1 MEGLAEPLPPGLHA
15 SLRRA
20 ALDHA
25 LSERR
30 RVFTPA
36 LHVGTPG
43 GPQAVLALTPGER
56 LDHALRTDVVAALRH
71 RVAAEVPAPVTW
83 LTRPGDL
90 ALQDLDALWLAAARA
105 ACGEAGIT
113 LTLVVVSR
121 HGWRDPRSG
130 LTRTWR
136 RLRRR

>member
-1 MEGLAEPLPPGLHA
+1 MEGLVDPLPPDLHA
-15 SLRRA
+15 ALRRA

-30 RVFTPA
+30 RSFTPA

-43 GPQAVLALTPGER
+43 GVQSVLALEPAER
-56 LDHALRTDVVAALRH
+56 LDHSLRTDVVAALRH
-71 RVAAEVPAPVTW
+71 RVAAEVPAPLTW

-90 ALQDLDALWLAAARA
+90 ALQDLDALWLPAARD
-105 ACGEAGIT
+105 ACDVAGTT
-113 LTLVVVSR
+113 LTLVVVNR
-121 HGWRDPRSG
+121 NGWRDPRSG
-130 LTRTWR
+130 LARTWL

>member
-1 MEGLAEPLPPGLHA
+1 MEGLVDPLPRDLHA
-15 SLRRA
+15 ALRRA

-30 RVFTPA
+30 RLFTPA
-36 LHVGTPG
+36 LHVGSPG
-43 GPQAVLALTPGER
+43 GVQAVLALEPGER
-56 LDHALRTDVVAALRH
+56 LDHALRTDLVAALRH
-71 RVAAEVPAPVTW
+71 RVAGEVPAPVTW

-105 ACGEAGIT
+105 AWAEAGAS
-113 LTLVVVSR
+113 LTLVVVDR

>member
-1 MEGLAEPLPPGLHA
+1 MEGLVDPLPPDLHA
-15 SLRRA
+15 ALRRA

-30 RVFTPA
+30 RLFTPA
-36 LHVGTPG
+36 LHVGSPG
-43 GPQAVLALTPGER
+43 GVQAVLALASGER
-56 LDHALRTDVVAALRH
+56 LDHALRTDLVAALRH
-71 RVAAEVPAPVTW
+71 RVAGEVPAPVTW

-105 ACGEAGIT
+105 AWAEAGAS
-113 LTLVVVSR
+113 LTLVVVDR

>member
-1 MEGLAEPLPPGLHA
+1 MEGLVDPLPPDLHA
-15 SLRRA
+15 ALRRA

-30 RVFTPA
+30 RLFTPA
-36 LHVGTPG
+36 LHVGSPG
-43 GPQAVLALTPGER
+43 GVQAVLALEPGER
-56 LDHALRTDVVAALRH
+56 LDHALRTDLVAALRH
-71 RVAAEVPAPVTW
+71 RVAGEVPAPVTW

-105 ACGEAGIT
+105 AWAEAGAS
-113 LTLVVVSR
+113 LTLVVVDR
-121 HGWRDPRSG
+121 YGWRDPRSG